1 MKLLTRYKNNSNFK
15 SGVKSVEELY
25 KKVHAEIKK
34 NSDRV
39 KKAANTKPKRDHTKF
54 LKKKLNA
61 KQRRENVAKK
71 IKIAT
76 QQAAKK
82 AKK

>member
-1 MKLLTRYKNNSNFK
+1 M
-15 SGVKSVEELY
+15 
-25 KKVHAEIKK
+25 
-34 NSDRV
+34 

-71 IKIAT
+71 MKIAT

-82 AKK
+82 AKKWESTNKYNMFHYKNSSHH